1 MHTGLHLVAAQ
12 YDRHLYLLQP
22 MSATAAVTGKAATT
36 VLAEA
41 NSSAHQC
48 ILTNVYLRSDQSR
61 KTQCDQQQTLKAM
74 KPAVTKQPSL
84 VCKSTHSFLSRNE
97 NHCMQ
102 AAITNCWTRRRKCFA
117 NLAQAHGLK
126 QNPAVCC
133 LLVSLSFIVLHK
145 RIPQLAHTISV
156 QMLLKCCTRHV
167 RLTRQHM
174 QNPVN
179 GQWSGKHVYLPHTCL
194 QSIYEQSTGTHV
206 LQH

>member
-1 MHTGLHLVAAQ
+1 MHTDLHLVTAQ
-12 YDRHLYLLQP
+12 YHRHLYLLQP
-22 MSATAAVTGKAATT
+22 VSATAAVTGKAATV

-41 NSSAHQC
+41 NSRSAHQC
-48 ILTNVYLRSDQSR
+48 ILMNVYLRSDPPR
-61 KTQCDQQQTLKAM
+61 KPSVTSNKFSIHEACYDRATL
-74 KPAVTKQPSL
+74 L
-84 VCKSTHSFLSRNE
+84 DESTHSFLSRNE

-117 NLAQAHGLK
+117 NLAQAYGLK

-179 GQWSGKHVYLPHTCL
+179 GQWSGKHVYLPHACL
-194 QSIYEQSTGTHV
+194 QSIHEQSTGTHV